1 MFGNFGEVPLQLRI
15 CPASGRL
22 WWHHSQFGYCL
33 GWQECERSEDL
44 WWCGTS
50 FDHSDRELLSTWS
63 MAWTDVHSKPASS
76 NVPSPSS
83 IVLPLGGPLSRVTSL
98 LHSTDLWYSMIQ
110 LFNRFCPGS
119 PAIWETGDPTGRAG
133 NGARGCWHQGRILD
147 LAQYQREARGIGDLW
162 LEGLPS
168 GLLAVF
174 VQIGFFRSCGRYP
187 GHEAPKP
194 CAATLGKSYLLG
206 AQPGMMVPV
215 DLDVFSATSTNH
227 QPPTTCQSLGRSCP
241 AMARCWCSWTMWS
254 SARSCPNRSRWQSL
268 RNPHRRMLLGPREF
282 WDFLVGNGTEN
293 VDLVVRMEAV
303 LLGFVLNWKRGYLNH
318 CQTFTRPILA

>member
-15 CPASGRL
+15 CPASSRL

-33 GWQECERSEDL
+33 SWQECERSEDL

-83 IVLPLGGPLSRVTSL
+83 IVFATGRSSFSGDFTAVLPGP
-98 LHSTDLWYSMIQ
+98 MIQ
-110 LFNRFCPGS
+110 SFNHFCPGS

-174 VQIGFFRSCGRYP
+174 VQIG
-187 GHEAPKP
+187 
-194 CAATLGKSYLLG
+194 
-206 AQPGMMVPV
+206 
-215 DLDVFSATSTNH
+215 
-227 QPPTTCQSLGRSCP
+227 
-241 AMARCWCSWTMWS
+241 
-254 SARSCPNRSRWQSL
+254 
-268 RNPHRRMLLGPREF
+268 
-282 WDFLVGNGTEN
+282 
-293 VDLVVRMEAV
+293 
-303 LLGFVLNWKRGYLNH
+303 
-318 CQTFTRPILA
+318 